1 MSTLKEPDLPMPM
14 PLSQRLLAA
23 AVVVAALY
31 FGRELLIPL
40 ALATLLAFVLAPLNA
55 RIRRFGLPR
64 AIAVTAV
71 VAITLGALV
80 GSSVFMAGQVRML
93 GKELPTYQNNIAE
106 KFDRLRAQLRAPGV
120 FTEASK
126 VIDAVESEIA
136 QTQGPFDGRSAA
148 AARRPSRV
156 ELVPTPPG
164 VNPPCSMADLIRIDA
179 SARMAMQRS
188 PPKARNAPGLNS
200 RESLI
205 LLDREKSDVKR
216 QNRRTPS
223 HGHARPY
230 LPLWAEIEGSA
241 RA

>member
-64 AIAVTAV
+64 AVAVTAV

-164 VNPPCSMADLIRIDA
+164 ANPPCSMADLIRIDSIGQNGDA
-179 SARMAMQRS
+179 TIAAESA
-188 PPKARNAPGLNS
+188 
-200 RESLI
+200 
-205 LLDREKSDVKR
+205 KR
-216 QNRRTPS
+216 
-223 HGHARPY
+223 ARPEFKGVFD
-230 LPLWAEIEGSA
+230 PVGPGEIRCQTPKPPNSIAWSCPTISA
-241 RA
+241 PMG